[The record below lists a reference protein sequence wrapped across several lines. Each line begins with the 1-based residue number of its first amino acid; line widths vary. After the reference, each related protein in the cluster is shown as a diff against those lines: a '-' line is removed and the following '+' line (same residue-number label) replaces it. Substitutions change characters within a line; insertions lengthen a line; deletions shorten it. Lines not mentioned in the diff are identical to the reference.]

1 MLTSP
6 SFVRCALDA
15 DIRIQPM
22 PFVLSRFGFV
32 EMMECRNRIRSLL
45 GDDLPTFE
53 DAADR
58 AVQFFY
64 EEFTGEDGLPASAL
78 VRFFKTHPYGEL
90 EPPLQEEVR
99 HAVGL
104 IHPAA
109 DLRCLTLLATRGIE
123 PDWNSRTSSRAHR
136 AIPLTSVEMV
146 QQAPMISQLITQL
159 GVPIA
164 SVLKPSRELLL
175 DQGTAHNV
183 FYVPQALGS
192 PHIPAQEEFVRRFG
206 IASVLGFG
214 GLLASGDLFAVVMF
228 SRVAIEPSVAEHFK
242 VVGLNLKIG
251 ILPFTRKP
259 TFRPAA

>member
-1 MLTSP
+1 
-6 SFVRCALDA
+6 
-15 DIRIQPM
+15 M
-22 PFVLSRFGFV
+22 PFVLSRFSFV
-32 EMMECRNRIRSLL
+32 EMMECRNRMRSLFL
-45 GDDLPTFE
+45 EELPTFE
-53 DAADR
+53 DAAER
-58 AVQFFY
+58 AVQFFH
-64 EEFTGEDGLPASAL
+64 EEFTGDDGLPACAL

-90 EPPLQEEVR
+90 EASLQEAVR
-99 HAVGL
+99 HAVGSPF
-104 IHPAA
+104 PAD
-109 DLRCLTLLATRGIE
+109 DLRCLTLLATRGSE
-123 PDWNSRTSSRAHR
+123 PDWNSRARSKAHR

-164 SVLKPSRELLL
+164 SVLNPSRELLL

-192 PHIPAQEEFVRRFG
+192 PYIPAQEEFVRRYG

-228 SRVAIEPSVAEHFK
+228 SRVAIDPSVAEHFK

-251 ILPFTRKP
+251 MLPFTRKP
-259 TFRPAA
+259 TFRPVA